1 MNRDTNDVMARPRT
15 TVSFDEEVFQKL
27 SDRAEKEV
35 RTVANLVEYLVLKM
49 LEIEEEQRRNK
60 LNEQ

>member
-1 MNRDTNDVMARPRT
+1 MIKSKEDVMARPRT
-15 TVSFDEEVFQKL
+15 TVSFDEDVFKKL

-49 LEIEEEQRRNK
+49 LEVEEQQQQDQKND
-60 LNEQ
+60 